1 MPISISS
8 LIYALNYVSIHQC
21 TDSNYGFKHKKRF
34 ETAIITVSNH
44 YFLYGA
50 GNRARTCD
58 LRVTSALHYHCAK
71 SAYRLP
77 IRIAFFSK
85 IVKQQFVADNMRF
98 VAAKNTTF
106 DCSYQFAIESVND
119 PHH

>member
-1 MPISISS
+1 MYQSS
-8 LIYALNYVSIHQC
+8 NGLN
-21 TDSNYGFKHKKRF
+21 RF
-34 ETAIITVSNH
+34 TS
-44 YFLYGA
+44 GA
-50 GNRARTCD
+50 DYRIRTND

-85 IVKQQFVADNMRF
+85 IVKQQFVADNMRS

-106 DCSYQFAIESVND
+106 DCLYQFATESVND
-119 PHH
+119 LHH